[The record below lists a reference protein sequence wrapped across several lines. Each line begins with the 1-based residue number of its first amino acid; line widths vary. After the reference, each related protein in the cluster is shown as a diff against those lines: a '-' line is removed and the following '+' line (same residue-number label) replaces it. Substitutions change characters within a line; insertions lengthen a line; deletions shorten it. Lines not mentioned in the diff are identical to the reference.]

1 MLKLRP
7 LFVFVS
13 LLVLMVA
20 IFGSAPSVTLSSPA
34 DGSSTTDTTPNFEF
48 NATDDANSTF
58 SCELFIN
65 ETSHGSIGSYENGTT
80 RTITASPA
88 LTKKQSYMWYVN
100 CTDTDET
107 PLTGQSETW
116 SVYINNTLPT
126 ASSVV
131 ISPSTAYTN
140 DILNCTYSYNDGN
153 GDVENGT
160 TFRWFNDTGE
170 ITGETD
176 RTLDSSK
183 TEIGWNYTCEVTP
196 KDGYDF
202 GTAVNSS
209 KRTIE
214 AVPALS
220 VSFASPTPSN
230 NSYVNGDETVKATA
244 TGDIENITIRING
257 SAVKSCF
264 SFPCEFAWDTTDYD
278 DGPYNV
284 SALANDSAG
293 NSTSI
298 ERNITVDNTKPVIK
312 SVSLSDSSVNEGD
325 EVTVK
330 ANVSDNIGMDWVK
343 VKVGDDTYTMPYSS
357 SSGLYEEELNAPDTN
372 GTYKVN
378 VTAQDKAGNL
388 AYNDS
393 LTLTVSESSEELE
406 TMTVTITGNCS
417 DITVTSSAGTGVY
430 ATLQYH
436 SSTAGWITVVNG
448 TKLTDSDGKAKF
460 PITSSG
466 DYKAVCTKS
475 GYNEKTSSVFS
486 ASSCTSVPEC
496 TADANCTGGK
506 KCVNGTCVTP
516 APACT
521 ANENCSSN
529 KKCVSG
535 SCVSVSCPCGV
546 ISNHSCVAYECCN
559 NEDCNEME
567 TCNTT
572 THYCIPA
579 VQNVTNGSEAK
590 DAVDNANDTISAAKL
605 DGKNTTEAE
614 DFLAQAEEAFESG
627 DYEGALLL
635 ASKAKQAALS
645 ASVLSKSVNEKGL
658 FEMPAIDLSF
668 ISSMDPTL
676 LLCLGGGVIVIS
688 AIVILF
694 ILFLIFIFFILR
706 KRKTGEEAQKKKR
719 PGKEEWEKP
728 GDEQGRISP

>member
-1 MLKLRP
+1 
-7 LFVFVS
+7 
-13 LLVLMVA
+13 MVA
-20 IFGSAPSVTLSSPA
+20 IFGDCTENWTVRNGSCLTNDSQLMYYVDENSCNTTTNLPPDNGTYTTCNYCSENITGPYNTTCNSSNQLTQYYVDNNYATCCAVTNISSDCDINNGSYDNQTLSCGSP
-34 DGSSTTDTTPNFEF
+34 P
-48 NATDDANSTF
+48 
-58 SCELFIN
+58 
-65 ETSHGSIGSYENGTT
+65 
-80 RTITASPA
+80 
-88 LTKKQSYMWYVN
+88 V
-100 CTDTDET
+100 
-107 PLTGQSETW
+107 
-116 SVYINNTLPT
+116 
-126 ASSVV
+126 
-131 ISPSTAYTN
+131 
-140 DILNCTYSYNDGN
+140 
-153 GDVENGT
+153 
-160 TFRWFNDTGE
+160 
-170 ITGETD
+170 
-176 RTLDSSK
+176 
-183 TEIGWNYTCEVTP
+183 
-196 KDGYDF
+196 
-202 GTAVNSS
+202 
-209 KRTIE
+209 
-214 AVPALS
+214 LS
-220 VSFASPTPSN
+220 LSFASPTPSN
-230 NSYVNGDETVKATA
+230 NSYVNGDETIKATA
-244 TGDIENITIRING
+244 TGDIVNITIRING
-257 SAVKSCF
+257 TLRKTCSSSPC
-264 SFPCEFAWDTTDYD
+264 SFDWDTTETDYE
-278 DGPYNV
+278 DGRYNV

-417 DITVTSSAGTGVY
+417 EITVTSSAGTGVY

-486 ASSCTSVPEC
+486 APSCTSVPEC

-506 KCVNGTCVTP
+506 KCVDGACVT
-516 APACT
+516 PACT

-529 KKCVSG
+529 KKCASG

-546 ISNHSCVAYECCN
+546 ISNHSCVAYECCSN
-559 NEDCNEME
+559 SDCQSGKE
-567 TCNTT
+567 CVNTT
-572 THYCIPA
+572 HTCVTTS
-579 VQNVTNGSEAK
+579 VQNITNESEAENAI
-590 DAVDNANDTISAAKL
+590 DGANDTISAAKL
-605 DGKNTTEAE
+605 EGKNITEAE

-627 DYEGALLL
+627 NYDGALLL

-645 ASVLSKSVNEKGL
+645 ASVLSKSVNENGL

-706 KRKTGEEAQKKKR
+706 KRKTGEEVQKKKR
-719 PGKEEWEKP
+719 LGKEEWEKP
-728 GDEQGRISP
+728 GDEQDRISP